1 MATYVF
7 FSYVCHS
14 RVKQHTR
21 RYYVQLY
28 VYMCLMYVC
37 MSCMCDVCYIIVYT
51 YNPLGNQEIKYKRYV
66 PFESLDL
73 YRRIHLD
80 HLSSVFFSFSFAR
93 VLNQC
98 LSPFRQVVF
107 VQTIGCNQWNC
118 THPEIQ
124 TSVGALARF
133 QHLCSRNP
141 GTCLCTGTFVK
152 VVRSHG
158 LL

>member
-1 MATYVF
+1 MAFLGMGTYVF

-14 RVKQHTR
+14 RVKQQTR
-21 RYYVQLY
+21 RYYVY
-28 VYMCLMYVC
+28 SCVHVYMNVC
-37 MSCMCDVCYIIVYT
+37 HVCYIIVYT